1 MPHHSRRPLHHTSF
15 IDLNSTTVSDMS
27 ARDPGMTRAQ
37 PAPFYKG
44 EEDDNDCNEVVDT
57 IAFGPNYNSTTLRQ
71 HLHSVMAGYR

>member
-1 MPHHSRRPLHHTSF
+1 
-15 IDLNSTTVSDMS
+15 MS

-57 IAFGPNYNSTTLRQ
+57 IAFGPNYNSTTLGQ